1 MTDFRLDMEN
11 PIQSFTNT
19 HFGIMFQLDR
29 LGELPALLA
38 PFELARKIAEQSME
52 YFKKTMHEH
61 HQAEE
66 RLLFPAVLQSAQI
79 GRERTNVESLIEVL
93 EAQHSVLESLWKKI
107 EPDLKQ
113 VAKGMPHKLDT
124 DALTQ
129 LVNHYREHAQM
140 EEGEFLP
147 LAQTILSRNPNH
159 MEALDLSI
167 HLMHPPYFPGHI

>member
-1 MTDFRLDMEN
+1 MTAVDLDMDR

-29 LGELPALLA
+29 LVELPALLA
-38 PFELARKIAEQSME
+38 PFELAKKIAEQTMA
-52 YFKKTMHEH
+52 YFKRGMLEH

-66 RLLFPAVLQSAQI
+66 LALFPAVLQSAQP
-79 GRERTNVESLIEVL
+79 GKERINVESLIEVL
-93 EAQHSVLESLWKKI
+93 EAQHRVLEALWKKI

-147 LAQTILSRNPNH
+147 LAQTILSRNQNH
-159 MEALDLSI
+159 MEALGLSI
-167 HLMHPPYFPGHI
+167 HLMHPPYFSGHI

>member
-1 MTDFRLDMEN
+1 MTAVDLDMKS
-11 PIQSFTNT
+11 PIQSFTDT

-38 PFELARKIAEQSME
+38 PFELARKIAVQSME
-52 YFKKTMHEH
+52 YFKKTIYEH

-66 RLLFPAVLQSAQI
+66 RVLFPAVLQSAQI

-93 EAQHSVLESLWKKI
+93 EAEHRVLEALWKKI
-107 EPDLKQ
+107 EPDLKD

-124 DALTQ
+124 NLLKQ

-147 LAQTILSRNPNH
+147 IAQTILSRNPNH
-159 MEALDLSI
+159 MEALGLSI
-167 HLMHPPYFPGHI
+167 HLIHQTLVAGQ

>member
-1 MTDFRLDMEN
+1 MTAVDPDLKS
-11 PIQSFTNT
+11 PIQSFTDT

-38 PFELARKIAEQSME
+38 PFEIARKIAGQSME

-66 RLLFPAVLQSAQI
+66 RVLFPAVLQSAQP
-79 GRERTNVESLIEVL
+79 GKERIKVESLIEVS
-93 EAQHSVLESLWKKI
+93 EAQHSVLEALWKKI
-107 EPDLKQ
+107 ESDLNQ

-124 DALTQ
+124 DVLKQ
-129 LVNHYREHAQM
+129 LVNHYREHARM

-147 LAQTILSRNPNH
+147 LAQIILSRNPKN
-159 MEALDLSI
+159 MEALGLAI
-167 HLMHPPYFPGHI
+167 HLIHPPYFPGHI

>member
-1 MTDFRLDMEN
+1 MTAVDPDLKS
-11 PIQSFTNT
+11 PIQSFTDT
-19 HFGIMFQLDR
+19 HFRIMFQLDR

-38 PFELARKIAEQSME
+38 PFELARKIAGQSMD

-66 RLLFPAVLQSAQI
+66 RVLFPAVLQNAQP
-79 GRERTNVESLIEVL
+79 GKERIKVESLIEVL
-93 EAQHSVLESLWKKI
+93 EAQHSVLEALWKKI
-107 EPDLKQ
+107 ESDLNQ

-124 DALTQ
+124 DVLKQ

-147 LAQTILSRNPNH
+147 LAQIILSRNPNH
-159 MEALDLSI
+159 MEALGLSI
-167 HLMHPPYFPGHI
+167 HLIHPPYFPGHI

>member
-1 MTDFRLDMEN
+1 MTAVELDMDR

-38 PFELARKIAEQSME
+38 PFELARKIADQTME
-52 YFKKTMHEH
+52 FFKRVMFEH

-66 RLLFPAVLQSAQI
+66 LALFPAVLQSAQP
-79 GRERTNVESLIEVL
+79 GKERTNVESLIEVL
-93 EAQHSVLESLWKKI
+93 EAQHRVLESLWKKI

-140 EEGEFLP
+140 EECEFLP
-147 LAQTILSRNPNH
+147 LAQTILSRNANH
-159 MEALDLSI
+159 MEALGLSI
-167 HLMHPPYFPGHI
+167 HLIHPPYFSGYI

>member
-1 MTDFRLDMEN
+1 MTTVDIDVKS
-11 PIQSFTNT
+11 PIQSFTDT

-38 PFELARKIAEQSME
+38 PFELARKIAAQSME
-52 YFKKTMHEH
+52 YFKKTIYEH

-66 RLLFPAVLQSAQI
+66 SVLFPAVLQSAQI

-93 EAQHSVLESLWKKI
+93 EAEHRVLEALWKKI
-107 EPDLKQ
+107 EPDLKD

-124 DALTQ
+124 DVLKQ

-147 LAQTILSRNPNH
+147 LAQTILSRNANH
-159 MEALDLSI
+159 MEALGLSI